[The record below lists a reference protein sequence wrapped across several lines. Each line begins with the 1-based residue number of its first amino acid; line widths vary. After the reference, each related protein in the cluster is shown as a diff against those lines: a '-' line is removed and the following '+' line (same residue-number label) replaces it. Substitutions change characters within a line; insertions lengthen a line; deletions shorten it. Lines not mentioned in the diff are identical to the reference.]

1 MTQYKYQTNTGL
13 LLEGELGLNGSN
25 QLVTKDGSGNLVT
38 LTPAAGSTA
47 ISDLVQQ
54 YAADQMDLSG
64 VRTLGTGFIFLNGTS
79 FDSMGV
85 GLTEFE
91 ESNGVVY
98 GLYGRTDGVAQQ
110 VYYSA
115 AFDNTQAMQYTTVPY
130 VPPFLNGNVWQAQCI
145 CGQDAEGFTLQLRN
159 TTVGST
165 ATPRY
170 LYVKH
175 NSSLLT
181 ATGHTYVEITQA
193 VNTYLT
199 SVSYTAGGVP
209 NIVRVGNYF
218 FIGLADWQSGATWFG
233 GWNDA
238 SLALTNA
245 ALPST
250 TSTYTPTRFTITTSG
265 LPGGEVTGS
274 SYFPSIMGNNTPG
287 GVTGIW
293 RIYNQATGAVTT
305 PSYYNCPNPLIAG
318 WTTNL
323 GILLEGEADTNGNPF
338 LAVGTSAGPG
348 DSNAVGAFDLFVYS
362 IFVQFTSGSA
372 GAYTSAILNIA
383 NSNTAGV
390 DLHYMQPVG
399 TPYLIS
405 ANPSTG
411 NTRPA
416 ETQVSNVS
424 VPSTCA
430 NKLPICSFFMGQAN
444 WGSRSPVISWYYSGV
459 TALSAHGAAS
469 ILRGVTR
476 PAGTQFGSREAAR
489 SNKLTSI
496 WPMFNVNQRFDFNNQ
511 TGAPMPV
518 SFTQPSG
525 KKILSYNT
533 HMVQQDLIL
542 SAAVSPVQGQE
553 WTISQMPTN
562 SNITDAT
569 YIRNGVAIPGF
580 GTRVAE
586 YLVNLPNASTTLTN
600 FCCCWPTGMANP
612 KSPVNA
618 MFPAIASSG
627 PALGKMNGA
636 QVRLGSWT
644 LSGGVY
650 QPPPVVWTYSTSM
663 QSQVTALYASAF
675 ASAQAA
681 YTGFDVG
688 FYVDVTPI
696 LDRTGTS
703 ISGLAIGKLYARN
716 SANNILYVA
725 HFLTP
730 CSVSGGVISLTN
742 TSSVTMLGSYSIPV
756 GGAPGTASGADQNY
770 GTLHVVYGTSASSDW
785 YVAWSNP
792 TVCQVS
798 GDSLAAP
805 SFAHFNS
812 ANALQGFGSFIV
824 SEGRAYL
831 SCSVQHQGLA
841 LMPLRD
847 GDNMPQVDIPIGRY
861 TTSATNTQD
870 DLAASFQQ
878 AITNPSNILTGLTSR
893 NLAQITV
900 MDAISNNFL
909 LQVGSMSGRLNHKQY
924 TLPSSFIDMSSFAVG
939 TYYLYLTDTGSGG
952 IQLTVSASQLPES
965 STSMYFGKFDRT
977 SSGFA
982 NESSVAEVV
991 RFGTARLVSGTS
1003 GQPMQGSQIRIGP
1016 YVG

>member
-1 MTQYKYQTNTGL
+1 
-13 LLEGELGLNGSN
+13 
-25 QLVTKDGSGNLVT
+25 
-38 LTPAAGSTA
+38 
-47 ISDLVQQ
+47 
-54 YAADQMDLSG
+54 
-64 VRTLGTGFIFLNGTS
+64 
-79 FDSMGV
+79 
-85 GLTEFE
+85 
-91 ESNGVVY
+91 
-98 GLYGRTDGVAQQ
+98 
-110 VYYSA
+110 
-115 AFDNTQAMQYTTVPY
+115 
-130 VPPFLNGNVWQAQCI
+130 
-145 CGQDAEGFTLQLRN
+145 
-159 TTVGST
+159 
-165 ATPRY
+165 
-170 LYVKH
+170 
-175 NSSLLT
+175 
-181 ATGHTYVEITQA
+181 
-193 VNTYLT
+193 
-199 SVSYTAGGVP
+199 
-209 NIVRVGNYF
+209 
-218 FIGLADWQSGATWFG
+218 
-233 GWNDA
+233 
-238 SLALTNA
+238 
-245 ALPST
+245 
-250 TSTYTPTRFTITTSG
+250 
-265 LPGGEVTGS
+265 
-274 SYFPSIMGNNTPG
+274 
-287 GVTGIW
+287 
-293 RIYNQATGAVTT
+293 
-305 PSYYNCPNPLIAG
+305 
-318 WTTNL
+318 
-323 GILLEGEADTNGNPF
+323 
-338 LAVGTSAGPG
+338 
-348 DSNAVGAFDLFVYS
+348 
-362 IFVQFTSGSA
+362 
-372 GAYTSAILNIA
+372 
-383 NSNTAGV
+383 
-390 DLHYMQPVG
+390 
-399 TPYLIS
+399 
-405 ANPSTG
+405 
-411 NTRPA
+411 
-416 ETQVSNVS
+416 
-424 VPSTCA
+424 
-430 NKLPICSFFMGQAN
+430 
-444 WGSRSPVISWYYSGV
+444 
-459 TALSAHGAAS
+459 
-469 ILRGVTR
+469 
-476 PAGTQFGSREAAR
+476 
-489 SNKLTSI
+489 
-496 WPMFNVNQRFDFNNQ
+496 
-511 TGAPMPV
+511 
-518 SFTQPSG
+518 
-525 KKILSYNT
+525 
-533 HMVQQDLIL
+533 
-542 SAAVSPVQGQE
+542 
-553 WTISQMPTN
+553 
-562 SNITDAT
+562 
-569 YIRNGVAIPGF
+569 
-580 GTRVAE
+580 
-586 YLVNLPNASTTLTN
+586 
-600 FCCCWPTGMANP
+600 
-612 KSPVNA
+612 
-618 MFPAIASSG
+618 
-627 PALGKMNGA
+627 MNGA

-688 FYVDVTPI
+688 FYVDVAPI